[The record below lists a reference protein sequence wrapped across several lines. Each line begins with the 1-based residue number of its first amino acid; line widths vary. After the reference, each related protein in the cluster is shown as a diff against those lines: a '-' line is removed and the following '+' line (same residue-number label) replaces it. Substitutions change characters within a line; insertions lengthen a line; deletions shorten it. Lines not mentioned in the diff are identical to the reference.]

1 MTSNTQIHDSSLS
14 WFVQLL
20 QWDGTRLFTCGAGTE
35 NTLVLAHL
43 AKSKL
48 SFCHHFASVIYRP
61 SLSSVNFSHFNL
73 LL

>member
-1 MTSNTQIHDSSLS
+1 MIAHCPGLYNHINGMELDYLHV
-14 WFVQLL
+14 VQELKIP
-20 QWDGTRLFTCGAGTE
+20 
-35 NTLVLAHL
+35 LVLAHL

-48 SFCHHFASVIYRP
+48 SFCHHFASVVYRP